1 MFDLQQTSA
10 TSQEFFTTTATT
22 LARATKFVQR
32 ESKLTGAGFAQTLV
46 FGFLDEPAATLNDLA
61 QTSAELGISI
71 SPQGLDERLTPQAVE
86 FLKQMF
92 QQSLA
97 SFRNT
102 VPLDLAF
109 LAPFPAVQITD
120 STVVALP
127 ESLRDEYPGC
137 GGDGPAAA
145 LKVQLVFDYLRGNLE
160 VVEWQPGR
168 TPDQNYTGYL
178 AAGPAGALHLH
189 DLGYFKLKAL
199 QQTADSSYFFSRL
212 LTSTALYDPQ
222 GTAVDLLDLV
232 RTASPGAGEQEIQLG
247 AAERIPCR
255 LLYVPVP
262 EAVVN
267 ERRRTRAQYAR
278 AGGPGH
284 GQAQGAHALPAAPGL
299 AGVEFLCHERAGHH
313 AHHPPSAHP
322 GEPALADRAD
332 LQALEK
338 LRPPGAGG
346 GAAAGAGVERA
357 LRQDDR
363 DRDHPVSHR
372 PAAAHPAGRVEPGQS
387 AASLSTAGPGLGAE
401 PGRPPATGAGARRCG
416 DPDAPVRAEGE
427 APETHHH
434 LSAATCR
441 AQCSLA

>member
-267 ERRRTRAQYAR
+267 ERRRKAR
-278 AGGPGH
+278 ATAKRKGRMPSQRH
-284 GQAQGAHALPAAPGL
+284 LDLLAWSFYVTNVPATMLTIPQALILASLRWQIELIFKLWKSYGRLARVAGRRRERVLSELYAKMIGIVITQFLIAPQRLTMRGELSPVKALR
-299 AGVEFLCHERAGHH
+299 VCQRR
-313 AHHPPSAHP
+313 
-322 GEPALADRAD
+322 ALAWARSLGD
-332 LQALEK
+332 LPQLARVLDDVVTQMLRFGQKEK
-338 LRPPGAGG
+338 
-346 GAAAGAGVERA
+346 
-357 LRQDDR
+357 RQKR
-363 DRDHPVSHR
+363 ITTCQQLL
-372 PAAAHPAGRVEPGQS
+372 AAHS
-387 AASLSTAGPGLGAE
+387 AA
-401 PGRPPATGAGARRCG
+401 
-416 DPDAPVRAEGE
+416 
-427 APETHHH
+427 
-434 LSAATCR
+434 
-441 AQCSLA
+441 